1 MFIKKSTRYRSWLSS
16 VTRNIEFVNG
26 DISGEIVFD
35 DIIYLSVPRTK
46 SVTFK
51 QRSLV
56 VSGPQLW
63 NSLPTVIKMENS
75 LVGFKS
81 KIKTYLFKLAF

>member
-1 MFIKKSTRYRSWLSS
+1 MFIKKSTRYRSQLSS
-16 VTRNIEFVNG
+16 ITRNIEFING
-26 DISGEIVFD
+26 NVSGEIAFN
-35 DIIYLSVPRTK
+35 DITYLAVPRTK

-63 NSLPTVIKMENS
+63 NSPSNS
-75 LVGFKS
+75 DLNGEQYGWIHGTS
-81 KIKTYLFKLAF
+81 